1 MSSNTLSIRTL
12 IEGIPPSLGA
22 YAPVIEEI
30 EAALESPE
38 CSLVTVAEAIG
49 KEPDLTA
56 RLLKLG
62 NSSFYGFS
70 SRLTTVNEAISL
82 IGIQQV
88 QDLIQVSSI
97 IEQFAGV
104 SADLVSME
112 SFWRHSLACGLG
124 ARSLAMERRLPKPDK
139 FFVAG
144 LLHDVGRLVLFS
156 QAPDAAQR
164 VFEVYYKDRVLL
176 REAELRVLGYDHAQ
190 IGEAL
195 LRHWQYPAPLVQA
208 IACHHRPIASDAASF
223 EAAIV
228 HLSDHL
234 VNAMQIGSSGE
245 RHVPPL
251 QMKAWETLRL
261 STDVL
266 PGVMRAIE
274 EQLGA
279 VQDTFFKS
287 PREAMAA

>member
-1 MSSNTLSIRTL
+1 MSELSIPIL
-12 IEGIPPSLGA
+12 IAGIPSSLGA

-30 EAALESPE
+30 EAALQSPE
-38 CSLVTVAEAIG
+38 CNLVTVAEAIG

-62 NSSFYGFS
+62 NSPFYGFS

-82 IGIQQV
+82 IGIRQA
-88 QDLIQVSSI
+88 QDLIQASSV
-97 IEQFAGV
+97 IERFAGV
-104 SADLVSME
+104 SPDLVSME
-112 SFWRHSLACGLG
+112 SFWRHSLACGIG
-124 ARSLAMERRLPKPDK
+124 ARLLAMEKRLPKPDK

-156 QAPDAAQR
+156 QAPDAARR
-164 VFEVYYKDRVLL
+164 VFDLYRRERLLL
-176 REAELRVLGYDHAQ
+176 REAETRVLGFDHQQ

-195 LRHWQYPAPLVQA
+195 LRHWQYPPPLVYA
-208 IACHHRPIASDAASF
+208 IACHHQPAAGDNPSM

-228 HLSDHL
+228 HLADHL

-251 QMKAWETLRL
+251 HMKAWQSLRL
-261 STDVL
+261 PTSALASVIT
-266 PGVMRAIE
+266 AIDQQIE
-274 EQLGA
+274 A
-279 VQDTFFKS
+279 VQEAFLKFKS
-287 PREAMAA
+287 PAVAA